1 MTSFEALAVTA
12 FRRWCADRAAIRS
25 GQTMQ
30 YKQRGWTPRSQCQT
44 DARIVRAL
52 SFEQAFETLP
62 DHEQSA
68 LLLAYRDG
76 LSTPALCSVL
86 RCRLPV
92 AQAAL
97 ASGRLRLANALD
109 RRDLL

>member
-1 MTSFEALAVTA
+1 MTTFEALAVTA
-12 FRRWCADRAAIRS
+12 FRRWCADRDAIRR
-25 GQTMQ
+25 GHTMQ
-30 YKQRGWTPRSQCQT
+30 FKQRGWTPRTQCQT

-52 SFEQAFETLP
+52 SFEAAFNTLP
-62 DHEQSA
+62 EREQSA

-76 LSTPALCSVL
+76 LSTPAFSGVL
-86 RCRLPV
+86 RCPIPH